1 MRLLLLLLLASF
13 LRGTAAF
20 DGPAEPSPSC
30 LPQKCGDLNISYPF
44 WLDEPGG
51 GSRCGPPPF
60 QVKCNSSGAF
70 LSFSSFE
77 AFRVVSIFPHNS
89 SFHVVDDNLPLETGC
104 PAPFFNISLGIGV
117 GSGMGPFDIST
128 TNYELLF
135 LSSCTEPPPVV
146 PPGFRSLPCSGNLSF
161 VSQGGERKYG
171 SHLDQDGI
179 PPSCV
184 LSVVPTLGNGDD
196 HITRMKDGFLLKWI
210 GLSMDCPTCI
220 ASGGECMYGNNGVGF
235 ACKCS
240 DGMHRDK
247 CADSKAREIGM
258 AVGDPRFCA
267 IGGATLNWSPI
278 RRSNH
283 LTAATK
289 QAGQRRSGVKV
300 ARQFQHCDDNIC
312 GLKRWCLVLRH
323 VASLLFAQHRRR
335 RCLRPSSRRSSIA
348 VAAPPLVELDPHLLA
363 MIPRAVA
370 LLRSSLLW
378 CRWRQSPL
386 RTVVPLGL

>member
-1 MRLLLLLLLASF
+1 MRLLLSLLLASF

-20 DGPAEPSPSC
+20 DGPAGPSSSC

-51 GSRCGPPPF
+51 SRCGPPAF
-60 QVKCNSSGAF
+60 QLNCNSSGAF
-70 LSFSSFE
+70 LSLSSFE

-104 PAPFFNISLGIGV
+104 PAPDSNISLGIGV

-135 LSSCTEPPPVV
+135 LSSCKEPP
-146 PPGFRSLPCSGNLSF
+146 PPGFRRLPCSGNLSF

-196 HITRMKDGFLLKWI
+196 HLARMKDGFLLKWT
-210 GLSMDCPTCI
+210 GLSTDCPTCI

-247 CADSKAREIGM
+247 CA
-258 AVGDPRFCA
+258 
-267 IGGATLNWSPI
+267 AT
-278 RRSNH
+278 
-283 LTAATK
+283 TK

-300 ARQFQHCDDNIC
+300 ARRFQNCDDNIC
-312 GLKRWCLVLRH
+312 GLKRWCLVL
-323 VASLLFAQHRRR
+323 VFT
-335 RCLRPSSRRSSIA
+335 
-348 VAAPPLVELDPHLLA
+348 AAPHHDDESCSSAGAEAQQAADPIQIEPKHWLEVNASGGKSSCSVVFASVVAQNRTLGANAGKTLPLAKGFCGPEGCSEPEIRRPELECG
-363 MIPRAVA
+363 IPRFDLTCDRGRA
-370 LLRSSLLW
+370 
-378 CRWRQSPL
+378 
-386 RTVVPLGL
+386 